1 MTGTL
6 PAPDSYDPAVSLA
19 TAAVR
24 TRMPVR
30 RPAAGVA
37 MILAGA
43 TMFAVN
49 GTVAKLVLR
58 AGIDA
63 PQLATLR
70 ASGAALA
77 LCAVALVL
85 RPRSMR
91 ITRGEA
97 PMLVVYGLAGFLVVP
112 LLYLVAIGRLAVGLG
127 LLLEYMA
134 PILVALWARFVYR
147 RPVRK
152 RLWVGLALAV
162 GGLACVAE
170 VWGGSTLDPVG
181 VAAGL
186 AAAVLLAAYFLLGA
200 KGVARRDSLSLTAW
214 AFVFAALAGSV
225 IRPWWN
231 FPFADFDPRTSLLAG
246 YVVIFGTTVPYLLLA
261 AALTHLPAT
270 SVSIIS
276 MSEVVLA
283 AAVAWVVLGEALPP
297 VQLAGGALIL
307 VGIVLAETARVPE
320 AVPELEHT
328 APPPAG

>member
-19 TAAVR
+19 TAAVPVR
-24 TRMPVR
+24 TTVR
-30 RPAAGVA
+30 RPAVGVA
-37 MILAGA
+37 MILVGA
-43 TMFAVN
+43 TLFAVN

-63 PQLATLR
+63 PQLATMR

-91 ITRGEA
+91 VTRGEV
-97 PMLVVYGLAGFLVVP
+97 PMLVVYGLAGFLIVP

-134 PILVALWARFVYR
+134 PILVALWARFVHR
-147 RPVRK
+147 RPVRR
-152 RLWVGLALAV
+152 RLWIGLAFAIA
-162 GGLACVAE
+162 GLACVAE
-170 VWGGSTLDPVG
+170 VWGGSGLDPVG

-186 AAAVLLAAYFLLGA
+186 GAAVLLAAYFLIGA
-200 KGVARRDSLSLTAW
+200 KGVATRDSLSLTAW
-214 AFVFAALAGSV
+214 AFVFAALAGSA

-231 FPFADFDPRTSLLAG
+231 FPFADFDLRTSLLAG
-246 YVVIFGTTVPYLLLA
+246 YVVIFGTTLPYLLLA

-276 MSEVVLA
+276 MAEVVLA
-283 AAVAWVVLGEALPP
+283 AAVAWVVLDEALPP
-297 VQLAGGALIL
+297 VQLAGGVLIL

-320 AVPELEHT
+320 VD
-328 APPPAG
+328 PAGRSGAG